1 MRLAAAVVAVGA
13 AFTLSACG
21 STKTKTVTVPVSTA
35 RTTASATTTPSSTT
49 SSTTST
55 TSTPTAPLCMAATL
69 SLSYLGQQ
77 GAAGHGIVG
86 FLLRNTGGTSCHTFG
101 FPGILWL
108 TKTGAALPTTT
119 QRTTHDFF
127 GPAPLISLTV
137 PPGGTFS
144 FRLGV
149 THGAGGETGCTTA
162 AGLQVIPP
170 NDTHTLRVTIPNGV
184 FECRTTTVS
193 PVRPGSSAYHP

>member
-1 MRLAAAVVAVGA
+1 MRLVAATTAALTALAVA
-13 AFTLSACG
+13 ACG
-21 STKTKTVTVPVSTA
+21 TTKTKTVTVAASTA
-35 RTTASATTTPSSTT
+35 TTSAGSTTTPTT
-49 SSTTST
+49 VSTST
-55 TSTPTAPLCMAATL
+55 TTSAAGPPLCVASNL

-86 FLLRNTGGTSCHTFG
+86 FLLKNTGGSSCHTYG

-108 TKTGAALPTTT
+108 NKSGAALPTNTV
-119 QRTTHDFF
+119 RTTHDFF
-127 GPAPLISLTV
+127 GPAPLISLTIA
-137 PPGGTFS
+137 PGGTFS

-170 NDTHTLRVTIPNGV
+170 NDTHTLRITIPNGV